1 MARYPGRAYKTP
13 DFDPLLAVHRIA
25 KIELTERNF
34 EYPKNFSFEACFNSN
49 FGVIKEKPFD
59 VEMEFNGWATTYA
72 SERKWS
78 AEQKIIKNPNG
89 AVRLKFKTA
98 SALETISLALSF
110 RDGCRIIKPKWLRQD
125 AVNVLNNMKEK
136 YRAL

>member
-1 MARYPGRAYKTP
+1 MARYPGRAYRTP
-13 DFDPLLAVHRIA
+13 NFDPLLAVHRIA

-34 EYPKNFSFEACFNSN
+34 EYPKNFSLETRFNSN

-59 VEMEFNGWATTYA
+59 AEVEFNGWATTYA
-72 SERKWS
+72 LERIWS
-78 AEQKIIKNPNG
+78 AEQKIIKKRNG

-98 SALETISLALSF
+98 SALETISWALSF
-110 RDGCRIIKPKWLRQD
+110 RDGCRILKPKWLRQD